1 MFHHATLHDN
11 ELLSHFTSS
20 LEAGL
25 SSTEAASRLHE
36 HGRNEITAHQ
46 VQWYEI
52 LARQFKS
59 AFIYLLVVA
68 AAIVFVIGERLD
80 ASVIVG
86 FVLLN
91 AGLGF
96 VQEYRSEMSLQALQ
110 EFIHPRTRVKRD
122 GQWKV
127 VDSAELVP
135 GDIISLQTGDAVT
148 ADVRVLSE
156 HNLTVNETNLT
167 GESVAVPKRA
177 GHLAKE
183 PATIYDCHNLCFSGT
198 TVVEGDATALVLA
211 TGTNTRMGSIAKLT
225 VETTKESEF
234 SRSITRFSS
243 FILRMIL
250 VTLLV
255 VLVANLLLK
264 GKGANILELLVF
276 GIALVVSVIP
286 EGLPVV
292 TTVSLSR
299 GALGLAKH
307 GVVVKRLTAI
317 EDIGTIEVLCSD
329 KTGTL
334 TENSLTVTGY
344 SPGAREDLL
353 YHAAFTVAETED
365 KTEPFDIA
373 IDQVCREAGRA
384 SEGRPERLAELPFDP
399 VRRRNAVLLRLPER
413 TWMVV
418 RGAPEEVMALCPRLS
433 LEERHTL
440 TRWLEERGRGGERT
454 IALAVRDL
462 SAGTLSLRPADECE
476 LEFLGAMAFADPI
489 KPSTFKAVPLAR
501 ELGVAIKILTGDS
514 PEVAGAVGQAI
525 GLLDDPEKVLTGATW
540 LGLPGE
546 QRAEALEEYSVIARV
561 TPEQK
566 YEIIQTLQARHT
578 VGFLG
583 EGINDAPALKLA
595 GVSLVVQ
602 SAADI
607 ARQAADIILLESDLE
622 VIVDGIRSG
631 REVFANGIKY
641 LKSTLA
647 SNFGNFYAVAISSL
661 MIPFLPMKPLQILL
675 LNLLSDFPMISIAT
689 DNVDPAEW
697 ERPRKYDVREV
708 VLISIFLGVVSTV
721 FDLIFFA
728 TFVRGGE
735 AVLQTNWFVG
745 SILTELIFLFS
756 IRTRLPFWQAVRP
769 SSTVVWLT
777 GVAAVATVVVP
788 YTALGQR
795 VFGFVPPTAPQM
807 GVILGLVAAFFAVT
821 EVVKGWY
828 YRQVG

>member
-1 MFHHATLHDN
+1 MRIRDSLKSLFFFLMSRRPPRSTQG
-11 ELLSHFTSS
+11 SS
-20 LEAGL
+20 
-25 SSTEAASRLHE
+25 SAASD
-36 HGRNEITAHQ
+36 
-46 VQWYEI
+46 VYK
-52 LARQFKS
+52 RQ
-59 AFIYLLVVA
+59 
-68 AAIVFVIGERLD
+68 
-80 ASVIVG
+80 
-86 FVLLN
+86 
-91 AGLGF
+91 
-96 VQEYRSEMSLQALQ
+96 
-110 EFIHPRTRVKRD
+110 
-122 GQWKV
+122 
-127 VDSAELVP
+127 
-135 GDIISLQTGDAVT
+135 
-148 ADVRVLSE
+148 
-156 HNLTVNETNLT
+156 
-167 GESVAVPKRA
+167 
-177 GHLAKE
+177 
-183 PATIYDCHNLCFSGT
+183 
-198 TVVEGDATALVLA
+198 
-211 TGTNTRMGSIAKLT
+211 
-225 VETTKESEF
+225 
-234 SRSITRFSS
+234 
-243 FILRMIL
+243 
-250 VTLLV
+250 
-255 VLVANLLLK
+255 
-264 GKGANILELLVF
+264 
-276 GIALVVSVIP
+276 
-286 EGLPVV
+286 
-292 TTVSLSR
+292 
-299 GALGLAKH
+299 
-307 GVVVKRLTAI
+307 
-317 EDIGTIEVLCSD
+317 
-329 KTGTL
+329 
-334 TENSLTVTGY
+334 
-344 SPGAREDLL
+344 
-353 YHAAFTVAETED
+353 
-365 KTEPFDIA
+365 
-373 IDQVCREAGRA
+373 
-384 SEGRPERLAELPFDP
+384 
-399 VRRRNAVLLRLPER
+399 
-413 TWMVV
+413 
-418 RGAPEEVMALCPRLS
+418 
-433 LEERHTL
+433 
-440 TRWLEERGRGGERT
+440 
-454 IALAVRDL
+454 
-462 SAGTLSLRPADECE
+462 
-476 LEFLGAMAFADPI
+476 
-489 KPSTFKAVPLAR
+489 
-501 ELGVAIKILTGDS
+501 
-514 PEVAGAVGQAI
+514 
-525 GLLDDPEKVLTGATW
+525 
-540 LGLPGE
+540 
-546 QRAEALEEYSVIARV
+546 LEEYSVIARV